1 MEEALRADVGKH
13 SNTVVTCVTDVGKH
27 SNTVVTCGCNRVHV
41 EQGREGG
48 SEGGRGG
55 GRERGREGD
64 GYIYIYRER

>member
-1 MEEALRADVGKH
+1 VEEALRA
-13 SNTVVTCVTDVGKH
+13 DVGKH